1 MPPSGVIVLAS
12 RSEGQVRLLAAVTK
26 DLTGQVHAG
35 KLVSQIAP
43 IVGGK
48 GGGRPE
54 LAQAGGTDPSKIGD
68 ALARAIEL
76 VS

>member
-1 MPPSGVIVLAS
+1 
-12 RSEGQVRLLAAVTK
+12 
-26 DLTGQVHAG
+26 
-35 KLVSQIAP
+35 LVSQIAP

-54 LAQAGGTDPSKIGD
+54 LAQAGGNDPAKIGD
-68 ALARAIEL
+68 ALARAVEL